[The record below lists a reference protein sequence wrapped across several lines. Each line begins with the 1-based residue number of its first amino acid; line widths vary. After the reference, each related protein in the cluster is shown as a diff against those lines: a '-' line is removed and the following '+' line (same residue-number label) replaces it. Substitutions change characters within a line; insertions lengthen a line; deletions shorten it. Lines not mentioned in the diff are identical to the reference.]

1 MAVRKPIRTKL
12 SVSKITENS
21 LHCDFQYITEHE
33 HHWAIAPLVCLSLN
47 QQQTLEMKSSLA
59 LRRFKRRDFL
69 SWFVSGLNEGTRKW
83 VSSNRSLS
91 MSSGEAEDKANRE

>member
-21 LHCDFQYITEHE
+21 LYCDFQYITEHE

-47 QQQTLEMKSSLA
+47 QQQTLEKKSSLA
-59 LRRFKRRDFL
+59 DCQCVLMPTKHRRKIKK
-69 SWFVSGLNEGTRKW
+69 V
-83 VSSNRSLS
+83 
-91 MSSGEAEDKANRE
+91 